1 MSQEKNT
8 SWEERFD
15 EEFDCVM
22 WWGCYNKDGS
32 QKHGYET
39 DCGDELKSFIRQ
51 EREAAK
57 EEERE
62 RSRIER
68 EALLKEILD
77 EVEYL
82 INKNEPYGDDF
93 ALGKDDAF
101 TKIRELIKKKI

>member
-39 DCGDELKSFIRQ
+39 DCGDELKSFIR
-51 EREAAK
+51 EAITNRE
-57 EEERE
+57 
-62 RSRIER
+62 
-68 EALLKEILD
+68 KEIAE
-77 EVEYL
+77 EVEEIQTQLHNGHFEEGYKL
-82 INKNEPYGDDF
+82 TNK
-93 ALGKDDAF
+93 LLSILKH
-101 TKIRELIKKKI
+101 